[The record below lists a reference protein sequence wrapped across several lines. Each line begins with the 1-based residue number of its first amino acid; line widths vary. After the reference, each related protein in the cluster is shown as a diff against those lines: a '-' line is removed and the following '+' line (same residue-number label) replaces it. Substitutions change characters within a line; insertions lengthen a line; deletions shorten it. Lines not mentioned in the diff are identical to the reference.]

1 LNVAEALFEAFL
13 KMILWVMYGLPVGLF
28 CLFASQISEIG
39 LNIFVAL
46 GKLILGLYVASFILL
61 GIYLMTAK
69 WATRRSLRQILTALK
84 EPIFVAMGTSSS
96 FATIP
101 VALVALEQKL
111 ELEKKMANLVV
122 PLGISLNPQGTIVRF
137 AVTAIFMS
145 QLYGMELGIDGLL
158 FVVVGSILGGTAV
171 TGVPAVVGLS
181 MMSIVLDPL
190 GLPTATAVILLIAI
204 NPVTDPLLT
213 TVNVMANCTA
223 ATLVANKPEQVVR
236 KVIAKAGGA

>member
-1 LNVAEALFEAFL
+1 
-13 KMILWVMYGLPVGLF
+13 
-28 CLFASQISEIG
+28 
-39 LNIFVAL
+39 
-46 GKLILGLYVASFILL
+46 
-61 GIYLMTAK
+61 MTAK